1 MTKSSVVARPN
12 KPRHD
17 FPLTPRE
24 HGRWCKLVHVKLHY
38 FTSTAQEG
46 ARQMAACKR
55 RPACRSHT
63 ATQND
68 FRPTIADVG
77 NPYLAFKKSRMVGGA
92 ITMRTISVPQDST
105 GAALPA
111 EKVAEFFAQI
121 VHPCVNSRARRKR
134 YGAAFRVSIIND
146 YPKTA
151 TRSISPA
158 ADSAL

>member
-1 MTKSSVVARPN
+1 MTRDRRLPFACRATLTLLKQGATKAKSSVAARPN

-68 FRPTIADVG
+68 FRPTIADVL
-77 NPYLAFKKSRMVGGA
+77 NPFLAFKKSRMVGGA
-92 ITMRTISVPQDST
+92 ITM
-105 GAALPA
+105 
-111 EKVAEFFAQI
+111 
-121 VHPCVNSRARRKR
+121 
-134 YGAAFRVSIIND
+134 
-146 YPKTA
+146 
-151 TRSISPA
+151 
-158 ADSAL
+158 